1 MNFDQLNE
9 ILESG
14 SREELDAFLV
24 ANNCTINNGRI
35 VHNDPALV
43 NEQAAFWDKRQL
55 VKKINLNSLYGAL
68 LNAGCRFFDQR
79 LGQSTTLTGRSIARH
94 MDAYINELLTGVYDH
109 DGECILYGDTDSA
122 YFSAWPVIQDQVEKG
137 EIEWNIDTCIAFY
150 DSLGEQVTASFP
162 DFMKRA
168 HNCPPAFGQH
178 IAAGREVVA
187 TSGIFLT
194 KKRYALMV
202 IDDEGNR
209 MDINGKPGKVKVMG
223 LEIKRSDTPK
233 YMQDFL
239 TELVTSA
246 LTGATDNE
254 IVDRVIEFKREFAAM
269 PPWEKGTPK
278 RVNNMT
284 ANTKK
289 IAQDSKANIS
299 GHARAAINW
308 NLLKKIHGDRYSMP
322 ITDGQKTIVCKLR
335 PNPLGLT
342 SIGFPV
348 DEKRLPEWFK
358 ELPFDED
365 TMMDVI
371 IDNKV
376 ENLLGVLNWN
386 LKERTD
392 TRSTFADLFSFS

>member
-1 MNFDQLNE
+1 MANVERQRIAKVECLGEFDDEYVYDISMLNQ
-9 ILESG
+9 
-14 SREELDAFLV
+14 DQFFF
-24 ANNCTINNGRI
+24 ANN
-35 VHNDPALV
+35 
-43 NEQAAFWDKRQL
+43 
-55 VKKINLNSLYGAL
+55 L
-68 LNAGCRFFDQR
+68 LLKN
-79 LGQSTTLTGRSIARH
+79 
-94 MDAYINELLTGVYDH
+94 
-109 DGECILYGDTDSA
+109 TDSA
-122 YFSAWPVIQDQVEKG
+122 YFSAWPVLKEQVEKG

-168 HNCPPAFGQH
+168 HNCPPEFGQH

-187 TSGIFLT
+187 TTGIFIT

-209 MDINGKPGKVKVMG
+209 MDTNGKPGKVKVMG

-246 LTGATDNE
+246 LTGATDDE

-289 IAQDSKANIS
+289 IEQDKNANIS

-308 NLLKKIHGDRYSMP
+308 NLLKKINGDRYSMP

-335 PNPLGLT
+335 PNPLGLN

-376 ENLLGVLNWN
+376 ENLLGVLKWN

-392 TRSTFADLFSFS
+392 TRSTFSDLFSFS